1 MCFFAHSRGEL
12 RTPGEGG
19 RPSTEMSETLPSYV
33 SQGMDGKFRYKVM
46 MCSVFMEQGFCPRGE
61 HCIFAHSKK
70 QLLEAQ
76 AKDPNFKTKLCSKW
90 QDDGVCD
97 RGHTCIFAHVRYGA
111 LILFMYTNLD
121 NVPKIE
127 PLI

>member
-1 MCFFAHSRGEL
+1 
-12 RTPGEGG
+12 
-19 RPSTEMSETLPSYV
+19 
-33 SQGMDGKFRYKVM
+33 
-46 MCSVFMEQGFCPRGE
+46 MEQGFCPRGE

-76 AKDPNFKTKLCSKW
+76 AKDPNYKTKLCSKW

-97 RGHTCIFAHVRYGA
+97 RGHTCIFAHVRNGA
-111 LILFMYTNLD
+111 LILFMYINLD